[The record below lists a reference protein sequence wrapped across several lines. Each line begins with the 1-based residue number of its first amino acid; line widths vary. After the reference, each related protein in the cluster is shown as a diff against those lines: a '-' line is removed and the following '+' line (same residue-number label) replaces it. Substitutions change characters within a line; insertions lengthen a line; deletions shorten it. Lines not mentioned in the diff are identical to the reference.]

1 MERLDA
7 AADPLHAIERGL
19 YVNRGL
25 RKGRS
30 LFQEIAGRLEL
41 RPSST
46 HLVLG
51 GIGSGKTTQLL
62 MAARQLAERPDN
74 FALVIDVSLHQDIS
88 ALKPQTL
95 LVLAGLR
102 LAELLDQAAKTELK
116 AALKR
121 LHELGHGYGYWK
133 IDDDAMYGHDDG
145 PPDDEPPDDEPP
157 DDEPPP
163 TIYVEVPGVL
173 KPPSVEVTH
182 APWTEAA
189 AILEKFRLKLAA
201 RAPNLCLLFDSM
213 DRIVDPTAFERAVV
227 DDLAVLRALKI
238 GVVMVGPP
246 TLLYSTN
253 RPIVGRFDQ
262 MHLLP
267 TPDPADDEEREF
279 LRRVLAARAPEGL
292 LSTDGALHLVRLSGG
307 VLRDLIGI
315 ARNAGEEAYLSG
327 DEYITKAHADAA
339 GEEFGRTLLLGL
351 DAGELVKLQTVRTQ
365 GTFIPTTDKDLALI
379 LTGRILEY
387 RSRERGVPSRYAVHP
402 TICDL
407 LAQLAENS

>member
-7 AADPLHAIERGL
+7 AADPRHAIERGL

-30 LFQEIAGRLEL
+30 LFQEIAGKLEL

-62 MAARQLAERPDN
+62 MAARRLAERPDN
-74 FALVIDVSLHQDIS
+74 LALVIDVSLHQDIS

-102 LAELLDQAAKTELK
+102 LATLLEPATQTELK
-116 AALKR
+116 AELAR
-121 LHELGHGYGYWK
+121 LHELGHGYGTWK
-133 IDDDAMYGHDDG
+133 IDYEAMYDPDDE

-157 DDEPPP
+157 DDEPP
-163 TIYVEVPGVL
+163 TIYVRVPGVL
-173 KPPSVEVTH
+173 KPPSVEATH
-182 APWTEAA
+182 ASWTEAA
-189 AILEKFRLKLAA
+189 AILEKIQHKLAA
-201 RAPNLCLLFDSM
+201 RATNLCLLFDSM

-227 DDLAVLRALKI
+227 NDLAVLRALKI

-246 TLLYSTN
+246 ALLYGTN
-253 RPIVGRFDQ
+253 RPIVDHFDQ

-267 TPDPADDEEREF
+267 TPDPADDGEREF
-279 LRRVLAARAPEGL
+279 LQRVLAARTPEGL
-292 LSTDGALHLVRLSGG
+292 LSTEGALHLVRLSGG

-327 DEYITKAHADAA
+327 DEHITKAHADAA

-351 DAGELVKLQTVRTQ
+351 DAGELAKLQTVRTQ

-387 RSRERGVPSRYAVHP
+387 RSQQRGVPSRYAVHP

-407 LAQLAENS
+407 LAQLAEQS